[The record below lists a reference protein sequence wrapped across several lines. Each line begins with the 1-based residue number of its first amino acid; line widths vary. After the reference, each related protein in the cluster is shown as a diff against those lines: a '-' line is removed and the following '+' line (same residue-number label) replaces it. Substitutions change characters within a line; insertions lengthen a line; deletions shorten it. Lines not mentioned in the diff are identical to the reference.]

1 MKRIILSLLLA
12 LIGLTAGAAKTKA
25 VVWHEPQAIYMSN
38 AIFHITSVEL
48 KPEETVMHVHI
59 QFHPKYWIRFD
70 SNCYLLTDS
79 GDKYAILSGAPT
91 APNESTMPLSD
102 YFWMPESGEVNVA
115 LHFQPLPADIDVFH
129 FVEPV
134 DNGWAWWN
142 IRDTKAKYRSPI
154 PEEWQQLNYAADE
167 VLPDAKVQK
176 GTATLKLRL
185 LGYRPEMKFSLKV
198 HFKPLNATREY
209 FDKDFHFADDGT
221 LTAEVPLYLAR
232 TVSVAIEEASIYLR
246 PVLAPGET
254 TEMLIDLNRLKD
266 PFVAFK
272 GFLARTNFE
281 STRPEKTTDDAS
293 QKNAIKLLAD
303 IQKQKTPIERLQF
316 FRKRLDRAIAACNK
330 ERKTSAWKALRRMM
344 YEQDYLSWI
353 HAYDAEYADLRIGI
367 YFHNRAPRN
376 FEEYDSISRSFHDEA
391 IGKLRFPNDFEGQ
404 EDVLLEEEKHIA
416 SMEIMQ
422 AAYAPASEEFWSGI
436 PWSDERASA
445 FNCDLH
451 RLEKALMFWDDK
463 TVILNHPDKGLVMTQ
478 SQVSASKIKFPAVLA
493 VLEEF
498 KAEQERIRQ
507 QLAAQGNVF
516 YQQLDSVPPS
526 DILQTILDRYK
537 DKPVLL
543 DIWATWCGP
552 CRAGHQQLAPL
563 KEEMQKRGVQFIY
576 ITSPSSPVKTWQ
588 TMIKDIPG
596 DHYYLTREQENH
608 LMKLYAS
615 DGIPTYA
622 IYDRD
627 GNRAYFHIGLPS
639 TDDTNEIRRVLEDAL
654 NKPTYTGSLVVGKDT
669 ITVQN
674 AHYEP

>member
-1 MKRIILSLLLA
+1 
-12 LIGLTAGAAKTKA
+12 
-25 VVWHEPQAIYMSN
+25 
-38 AIFHITSVEL
+38 
-48 KPEETVMHVHI
+48 
-59 QFHPKYWIRFD
+59 
-70 SNCYLLTDS
+70 
-79 GDKYAILSGAPT
+79 
-91 APNESTMPLSD
+91 
-102 YFWMPESGEVNVA
+102 
-115 LHFQPLPADIDVFH
+115 
-129 FVEPV
+129 
-134 DNGWAWWN
+134 
-142 IRDTKAKYRSPI
+142 
-154 PEEWQQLNYAADE
+154 
-167 VLPDAKVQK
+167 
-176 GTATLKLRL
+176 
-185 LGYRPEMKFSLKV
+185 
-198 HFKPLNATREY
+198 
-209 FDKDFHFADDGT
+209 
-221 LTAEVPLYLAR
+221 
-232 TVSVAIEEASIYLR
+232 
-246 PVLAPGET
+246 
-254 TEMLIDLNRLKD
+254 
-266 PFVAFK
+266 
-272 GFLARTNFE
+272 
-281 STRPEKTTDDAS
+281 
-293 QKNAIKLLAD
+293 
-303 IQKQKTPIERLQF
+303 
-316 FRKRLDRAIAACNK
+316 
-330 ERKTSAWKALRRMM
+330 
-344 YEQDYLSWI
+344 
-353 HAYDAEYADLRIGI
+353 
-367 YFHNRAPRN
+367 
-376 FEEYDSISRSFHDEA
+376 
-391 IGKLRFPNDFEGQ
+391 
-404 EDVLLEEEKHIA
+404 
-416 SMEIMQ
+416 MEIMQ

-478 SQVSASKIKFPAVLA
+478 SQVSASKIKSPAVLA

-516 YQQLDSVPPS
+516 YQQLDSVPPA

-537 DKPVLL
+537 GKPVLL

-588 TMIKDIPG
+588 TMIKDISG